1 MSIQHYE
8 CLFLLDPTKVS
19 GNIEGAKTQLHAILE
34 KYSAQIVAS
43 RPWDDRKL
51 AYPIDGHKKGQ
62 YYLIFYSCESTKL
75 TEMQHDFRLNEMIL
89 RHMVQL
95 IPPKWLNEMMEVAK
109 DDHRMAYQ
117 AAHDEPQPDGLDP
130 LLGEDGIP
138 SLNEGPSR
146 PARRGGGRHRSVE
159 ALDAKD

>member
-19 GNIEGAKTQLHAILE
+19 GNLDGAKNQLHTMME
-34 KYSAQIVAS
+34 KHGAQIVAS

-51 AYPIDGHKKGQ
+51 TYPIKGHKKGQ
-62 YYLIFYSCESTKL
+62 YYLVFYSCESTKL
-75 TEMQHDFRLNEMIL
+75 TEMQHDFRLNELIL
-89 RHMVQL
+89 RHLVQL

-117 AAHDEPQPDGLDP
+117 AAHEEPQGGDGLDP
-130 LLGEDGIP
+130 ILGEDGIP
-138 SLNEGPSR
+138 NLNDGPGGR
-146 PARRGGGRHRSVE
+146 PRRGGPRHRSE
-159 ALDAKD
+159 GDKD